1 MMRMVRPSPLQV
13 QQKVAEYEDEPKK
26 PASEIVRYDRE
37 FLLTFAEVHNLH
49 IAWLRVASANC
60 CLRIDLE
67 ASCRGPTHHQRRL
80 LLQQMQSSSSM
91 T

>member
-1 MMRMVRPSPLQV
+1 MRPTPLQV

-49 IAWLRVASANC
+49 IA
-60 CLRIDLE
+60 
-67 ASCRGPTHHQRRL
+67 
-80 LLQQMQSSSSM
+80 
-91 T
+91 